1 MIDAKA
7 YRSKVLLFGEYS
19 VIQKSQA
26 LAVPFSMFSG
36 RLEFRQSSEL
46 ELKKGSLTDPEFLSF
61 YKYILMAVK
70 ESKLPYD
77 FDTSSFRFDID
88 QGLYFKSTI
97 PAGFGLGSSGALC
110 AALFAKY
117 GTCHDKNLNVLK
129 NCLAELESHFHG
141 KSSGLD
147 PLVSY
152 LDKPILQKSESEL
165 LTVDYHHKKQGR
177 GGVFLINT
185 GRPRRTEPLV
195 SLFLEKC
202 KMEEFRKFCA
212 EELAQTTDRCINYLL
227 EFQDDKLWDEC
238 HKLSVH
244 QYEHFLP
251 MIPPLYRE
259 LWKKGLDSDVYKLKL
274 CGAGGGG
281 FLMGMTKDMAKA
293 EESLK
298 HPLKKLFSLF

>member
-1 MIDAKA
+1 MTDLASYK
-7 YRSKVLLFGEYS
+7 SKVLLFGEYS

-26 LAVPFSMFSG
+26 LAVPFDMFSG
-36 RLEFRQSSEL
+36 KLEFRQSSEL
-46 ELKKGSLTDPEFLSF
+46 ELKKGSFTDQELLLF

-70 ESKLPYD
+70 ESKTAYE
-77 FDTSSFRFDID
+77 FDTSSLRFDID

-117 GTCHDKNLNVLK
+117 GKCDESDLK
-129 NCLAELESHFHG
+129 ILKSCLAELESHFHG
-141 KSSGLD
+141 RSSGLD

-152 LDKPILQKSESEL
+152 LNKPVLQTNNSEL
-165 LTVDYHHKKQGR
+165 ITVDYRAKNKGN
-177 GGVFLINT
+177 GGLFLINT

-202 KMEEFRKFCA
+202 KTEEFRKFCT
-212 EELAQTTDRCINYLL
+212 EDLAKTTDQCIRYFL
-227 EFQDDKLWDEC
+227 EFQDEDLWNKFHE
-238 HKLSVH
+238 LSVH
-244 QYEHFLP
+244 QYEQFLP

-259 LWKKGLDSDVYKLKL
+259 LWKKGLDSDTYKLKL

-281 FLMGMTKDMAKA
+281 FLMGLTKDLKKA
-293 EESLK
+293 EELLM
-298 HPLKKLFSLF
+298 HPLKKIFSLF